1 MPIAKIG
8 LDIAKHVFQV
18 HGLDEEGHA
27 VVRRQIRRHQVSPF
41 FAGLSPCLV
50 GIEACPGAH
59 HWARRLRE
67 LGHEVWL
74 LPPQYVKPYVKR
86 HKNDA
91 ADAEAICEAV
101 DRPTM
106 RHVPVKT
113 EEQQAVLMLH
123 RTRELLIR
131 QKVMLI
137 NAVRAQL
144 NEFGVVAAQGRN
156 GFSGLVKIIAGD
168 VQADIPDLARD
179 AMTLLLGQ
187 LEELMARI
195 RAVEMKIVRWH
206 RTNQVSRRLETIPG
220 IGPITASVIAA
231 TVGDPVQFR
240 SGRQFA
246 AWLGLVPRQN
256 SSGGKHRLGG
266 SPSGATAISA
276 GCSFSHRS
284 PSSVMPAT
292 SRPPRAGW
300 RSCWD
305 AGRRKWPRSQWRT
318 RRRGSSGPFCA
329 TSAATGM
336 NRPSKPPPRN
346 RSFQNVLVRVIVN

>member
-1 MPIAKIG
+1 MPITKIG

-18 HGLDEEGHA
+18 HGVDEEGNA

-59 HWARRLRE
+59 HWARRLGE
-67 LGHEVWL
+67 LGHEVRL

-137 NAVRAQL
+137 NAMRAQL
-144 NEFGVVAAQGRN
+144 NEFGVVAAQGRT
-156 GFSGLVKIIAGD
+156 GFSGLAKIIAGEA
-168 VQADIPDLARD
+168 QADIPDLARD
-179 AMTLLLGQ
+179 AMALLLGQ

-231 TVGDPVQFR
+231 TVGDPGQFR

-256 SSGGKHRLGG
+256 SSGGKHRLGRITKWG
-266 SPSGATAISA
+266 DSYIRRLLVLSSLALIRYARHKPPSASWLAELL
-276 GCSFSHRS
+276 
-284 PSSVMPAT
+284 
-292 SRPPRAGW
+292 
-300 RSCWD
+300 
-305 AGRRKWPRSQWRT
+305 GRRPAKVAAVAMANKTARIIWAVLRDQRSYQNE
-318 RRRGSSGPFCA
+318 PPVQ
-329 TSAATGM
+329 AAAA
-336 NRPSKPPPRN
+336 
-346 RSFQNVLVRVIVN
+346 